1 MKNICSFLFYSI
13 LSVKQICFN
22 PSGGSFLTVGVTLS
36 TFLWLLCCIRKV
48 HLFYSLSHN
57 VGMQLVKWATGGINP
72 ERALYVISDCMFEM
86 IFPQLITPGYKDSCH
101 VGVLSLTVSGWR
113 LIFMG
118 TDNTGGDVM
127 NAFSVR
133 KLSHHPEMKCSII
146 EKASLLK
153 YPLVSIYLFLSV
165 RGQGCCWLVG

>member
-1 MKNICSFLFYSI
+1 MWECSL
-13 LSVKQICFN
+13 LNELLEV
-22 PSGGSFLTVGVTLS
+22 LTL
-36 TFLWLLCCIRKV
+36 I
-48 HLFYSLSHN
+48 H
-57 VGMQLVKWATGGINP
+57 

-101 VGVLSLTVSGWR
+101 VGVLSLTVNGWR

-153 YPLVSIYLFLSV
+153 YPLVSIFFFVCKRTRLL
-165 RGQGCCWLVG
+165 LVGWLAVPEQEVEIC